1 MSPSIRDI
9 LPLCFRSSSNKFV
22 EEAPDADLL
31 SDHRLLV
38 EVGEEALG
46 LVQSDHIVSEATS
59 IPPLEYVHEAV
70 GLNGE
75 ARDVPNGR
83 VVVGIEVAR
92 ATELA
97 KVAHDVPCQ
106 RLSVGYEQ
114 YSLTAARRCRKV
126 VLPEPYQLRTTSA
139 FFGTVVHD
147 LVGQDLE
154 FPLVL
159 GHPVAWTLVVKTE
172 VSISVQ
178 CYTTSLANASLRMFS
193 VGQWCSNIS
202 RLPSF
207 AKARRLLLSRTG
219 CGRRSR
225 A

>member
-1 MSPSIRDI
+1 M
-9 LPLCFRSSSNKFV
+9 PLCFRSSSNKFV

-97 KVAHDVPCQ
+97 KVAHDAPCQ

-154 FPLVL
+154 FPLVR
-159 GHPVAWTLVVKTE
+159 GHPVAWTFGGKDRGFDLGAVLHHVIGKRVLTHVQRRPVVLQHLKVALLRQGEEAPIEQNWLWKAFPRLV
-172 VSISVQ
+172 
-178 CYTTSLANASLRMFS
+178 
-193 VGQWCSNIS
+193 
-202 RLPSF
+202 
-207 AKARRLLLSRTG
+207 
-219 CGRRSR
+219 
-225 A
+225 